1 MKNAEV
7 RKLLETFPDADIVL
21 FRQGSSARNARPV
34 PVAISELHAGERYLD
49 EGEQPDW
56 HEKLGIAFISD
67 NSSSSAHQEG
77 RKARRKRLRVM
88 QEHVEQEGASAL

>member
-34 PVAISELHAGERYLD
+34 PVAISELYAGERYLD
-49 EGEQPDW
+49 EGEQPDS

-67 NSSSSAHQEG
+67 KSAESAQQEG
-77 RKARRKRLRVM
+77 RKARRKRIRAM
-88 QEHVEQEGASAL
+88 QERMEQEGATAL